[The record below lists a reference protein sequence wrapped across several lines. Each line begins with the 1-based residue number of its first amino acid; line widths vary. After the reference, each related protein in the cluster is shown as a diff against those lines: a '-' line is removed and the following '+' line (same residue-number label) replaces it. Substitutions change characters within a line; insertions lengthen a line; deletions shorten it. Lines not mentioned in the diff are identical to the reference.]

1 MSGFDA
7 EPWIR
12 EGGNPLEE
20 EMKAR
25 SRRQPST
32 SLLRLLATAQDAVSR
47 FDALASAAPASVRAG
62 VVAPDLALRAAGVL
76 GSFAGQG
83 RGSQDA

>member
-1 MSGFDA
+1 
-7 EPWIR
+7 
-12 EGGNPLEE
+12 
-20 EMKAR
+20 
-25 SRRQPST
+25 
-32 SLLRLLATAQDAVSR
+32 LLATAQDAVSR
-47 FDALASAAPASVRAG
+47 LDALASAAPASVRAG